1 MRQLLPTCETLPKTE
16 AQLEL
21 DIWNIRSINLVVRD
35 TTDFVKQISTLYEP
49 SNSSC
54 IETLTSM
61 LNCKKCWPS
70 VRKIHELDLCYDTC
84 KVMVGNSA
92 CFDDGVFESYSG
104 FE

>member
-1 MRQLLPTCETLPKTE
+1 MTKHKISCIPDDLKGLKLPSTFC
-16 AQLEL
+16 
-21 DIWNIRSINLVVRD
+21 NLFLKSR
-35 TTDFVKQISTLYEP
+35 YEP